1 MMFALSARTDKV
13 RLDAFARAL
22 FASVPE
28 IHAKLI
34 ISFRIVGL
42 LANHHFRLIERHH
55 FVMRCFPRPLG
66 GPRQTNI
73 RGGES

>member
-1 MMFALSARTDKV
+1 MMFAPSARADKA
-13 RLDAFARAL
+13 RTDAFARAL
-22 FASVPE
+22 FVLIPA

-34 ISFRIVGL
+34 MSFEIVGL
-42 LANHHFRLIERHH
+42 LANHHFRFIERHH

-66 GPRQTNI
+66 RPRQTNI